1 MNKTGPAILAALTEI
16 SGIGDYRARELYNH
30 FEDPKELIDP
40 PESIISDFHYI
51 DSDTYAKLESF
62 ERLIRDHRRQ
72 LEQYVRDGIEVLAI
86 TDGRYPQAVREGPA
100 PVLLYAKGNID
111 LLEKQT
117 VGVSGSRETNQQGRQ
132 WIESLA
138 SDLASDDNVI
148 VSGGARGADT
158 AAHRGALNSLAST
171 IVVLGTG
178 VNVAYPPEN
187 ESLFE
192 SVVDSDGLV
201 VSMRPPDAEP
211 ARHAFLD
218 RNQLIAALSGSM
230 VFVATDGS
238 GGTMA
243 QYEIAVEQSLPVYVP
258 PPDVGIHP
266 SDGIS
271 TIRDSDSAQIVDT
284 PADIYDSSLEQD
296 SQSNFSDWV

>member
-1 MNKTGPAILAALTEI
+1 MNQTGRAILAALTEI
-16 SGIGDYRARELYNH
+16 SGIGDSRARELYNH

-40 PESIISDFHYI
+40 PKSIISDFHYVGP
-51 DSDTYAKLESF
+51 DTYAKLETF
-62 ERLIRDHRRQ
+62 ERLVKDYRRQ
-72 LEQYVRDGIEVLAI
+72 LKQYAQDGIEVLAI
-86 TDGRYPQAVREGPA
+86 TEERYPQAAREGPA

-111 LLEKQT
+111 LLKKQT
-117 VGVSGSRETNQQGRQ
+117 VGVSGSRETNQQGRE
-132 WIESLA
+132 WIRSLA
-138 SDLASDDNVI
+138 SDLASDGRVI

-158 AAHRGALNSLAST
+158 AAHRGALDSLAST

-178 VNVAYPPEN
+178 ANVAYPPEN

-211 ARHAFLD
+211 AQHAFLD
-218 RNQLIAALSGSM
+218 RNQLIAALSELM

-243 QYEIAVEQSLPVYVP
+243 QYEIAVEQSLPVYVA
-258 PPDVGIHP
+258 PPDVGIQP
-266 SDGIS
+266 SNGLS

-284 PADIYDSSLEQD
+284 PADIYDSSLKQD
-296 SQSNFSDWV
+296 RQSDFSDWV